1 MRSEENML
9 SLSCPQKPAGIPAC
23 YALRNV
29 GLRGVGGAGARL
41 KMKGWEPRQGKGWA
55 GADIQFVGP
64 DEN

>member
-29 GLRGVGGAGARL
+29 GLRGVGGGGGQTEDEGVGATAREGL
-41 KMKGWEPRQGKGWA
+41 GRSRYTIC
-55 GADIQFVGP
+55 GA
-64 DEN
+64 